1 MNSRTLSLPFLREPG
16 WLLSP
21 QAGLVAATLLW
32 SGNFVVGRAIRGEIE
47 PLALNFWRWVIAAM
61 ALSPFVWR
69 GLVAQWPILR
79 AHRAYVL
86 ALGFAGL
93 AVPHTCSY
101 YALQTTSPVNALLI
115 LMLMPALVVVMA
127 SRFLGQPVS
136 RLQWTGIA
144 CSLLG
149 AASILV
155 RWDWAVLSGLHFTR
169 GDLWM
174 VPAVLAASAH
184 TLLLRRTPAG
194 VTQGPLLLASIL
206 AALAFMAPLVL
217 WTGVRQLSAVAAV
230 WPASLY
236 VGVFA
241 SAIAFFF
248 WNRGVTRVG
257 PGRAAPFMYLMPLY
271 ASVLAALFIGEGVQA
286 YQLGAG
292 ALILGGLW
300 LARERR

>member
-1 MNSRTLSLPFLREPG
+1 MNTPTLSLPFLRAPG

-21 QAGLVAATLLW
+21 RAGLVAATLLW

-47 PLALNFWRWVIAAM
+47 PLALNFWRWAIAAI

-69 GLVAQWPILR
+69 GLVAQWPVLR

-86 ALGFAGL
+86 ALGFTGL

-115 LMLMPALVVVMA
+115 LMLVPALVVVMA
-127 SRFLGQPVS
+127 SRLFGQPVS

-149 AASILV
+149 AAGVLV
-155 RWDWAVLSGLHFTR
+155 RWDWAVLSGLHFAR

-194 VTQGPLLLASIL
+194 VTQGPLLLASIV

-257 PGRAAPFMYLMPLY
+257 PGQAAPFMYLMPLY

-286 YQLGAG
+286 YQLGGG

-300 LARERR
+300 LAREGR